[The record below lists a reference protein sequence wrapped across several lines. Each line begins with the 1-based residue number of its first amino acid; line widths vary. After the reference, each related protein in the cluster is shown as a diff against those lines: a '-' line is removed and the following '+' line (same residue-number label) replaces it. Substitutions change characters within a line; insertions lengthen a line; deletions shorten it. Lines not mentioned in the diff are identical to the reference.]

1 MNLSDGLKKF
11 FSFGYIFLVIL
22 GILKESVF
30 YNQLNINILNYSS
43 ISDILISPVVD
54 IVSHPILLV
63 ATLGLFLLAYIY
75 PKILYKKKNTKLGR
89 KLSEAY
95 IKKMDTMSESE
106 VRNHYSDLFVAFLS
120 ASLLSFFVGL
130 GWGEG
135 KKVVKKM
142 NNNTIEYNRIFYFD
156 KEEKEEVY
164 MIGVNSS
171 YYFYLTKGNN
181 NIKISPVG
189 AIKMV
194 ELANEKVVN
203 H

>member
-22 GILKESVF
+22 GIFKESVF
-30 YNQLNINILNYSS
+30 YYQLGINILNYSS

-54 IVSHPILLV
+54 VVSHPVLII
-63 ATLGLFLLAYIY
+63 ATLLLFLLAYLY
-75 PKILYKKKNTKLGR
+75 PKLLYRKKNTKLGR
-89 KLSEAY
+89 KLSS
-95 IKKMDTMSESE
+95 IKSLDTMSESE
-106 VRNHYSDLFVAFLS
+106 MNNHFSNMFVAFLS

-135 KKVVKKM
+135 NKIIKKI
-142 NNNTIEYNRIFYFD
+142 NNNTVEYNKTYYFD
-156 KEEKEEVY
+156 KDEKQAVY
-164 MIGVNSS
+164 QIGVNSS
-171 YYFYLTKGNN
+171 YYFYLIKGSN

-194 ELANEKVVN
+194 EITENKKLNP
-203 H
+203 

>member
-22 GILKESVF
+22 GIFKESVF
-30 YNQLNINILNYSS
+30 YYQLGINILNYSS

-54 IVSHPILLV
+54 VVSHPVLII
-63 ATLGLFLLAYIY
+63 ATLVLFLLAYLY
-75 PKILYKKKNTKLGR
+75 PKLLYRKKNTKLGR
-89 KLSEAY
+89 KLSS
-95 IKKMDTMSESE
+95 IKSLDTMSESE
-106 VRNHYSDLFVAFLS
+106 MNNHFSNMFVAFLS

-135 KKVVKKM
+135 NKIVKKI
-142 NNNTIEYNRIFYFD
+142 NNNTVEYNKTYYFD
-156 KEEKEEVY
+156 KDEKQAVY
-164 MIGVNSS
+164 QIGVNSS
-171 YYFYLTKGNN
+171 YYFYLIKGSN

-194 ELANEKVVN
+194 EITENKKLNP
-203 H
+203 